1 MKTSAD
7 NSWTSSV
14 AHPSG
19 DDSSVEHENS
29 SSRRSLLLAEDASIN
44 MNDGDGGDRND
55 SGTEDSFP
63 PKNSVSKSFS
73 STSNMTITANNTNSD
88 SNKKRRI
95 VEQMSSTT
103 ASSSH
108 PSSSW
113 QDFCRKGARFKILLD
128 DALVMVASSAIDSS
142 SSQQQQQQQQQ
153 QQSSEVGEDVGVLLN
168 ARVDANKNNLN
179 GSNRLLQKII
189 QEKQT
194 ECLLLQQKVDSQHSE
209 MTQLQA
215 IVDDLRESKMQQA
228 AAETRIRIALKQ
240 ASQNATT
247 AR

>member
-7 NSWTSSV
+7 NSWTSLSSV

-44 MNDGDGGDRND
+44 MNDSDDRND

-63 PKNSVSKSFS
+63 PKNSASKSLS
-73 STSNMTITANNTNSD
+73 STSSNTTITDTATNTNSD

-95 VEQMSSTT
+95 GEQMSLTT

-108 PSSSW
+108 SSSSW

-128 DALVMVASSAIDSS
+128 DALVKVASSAIDSS
-142 SSQQQQQQQQQ
+142 SSQQQQQQQQ
-153 QQSSEVGEDVGVLLN
+153 SLEEGEDIGVLLN
-168 ARVDANKNNLN
+168 AKADVNKD
-179 GSNRLLQKII
+179 RLLQKII